1 MMGLVKQTGNGTYIK
16 QYDGSTMWCGVVL
29 VSTLRQA
36 LCSHNEQV
44 SMYVCYKN

>member
-1 MMGLVKQTGNGTYIK
+1 MMGLVKQVGNETYTQ
-16 QYDGSTMWCGVVL
+16 QYDGSDVWCGVVL

-44 SMYVCYKN
+44 STYVIQL